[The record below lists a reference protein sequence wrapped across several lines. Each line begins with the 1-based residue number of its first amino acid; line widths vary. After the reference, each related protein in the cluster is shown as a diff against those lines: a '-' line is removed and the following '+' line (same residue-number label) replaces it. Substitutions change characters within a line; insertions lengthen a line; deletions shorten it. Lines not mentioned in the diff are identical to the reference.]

1 MKTKN
6 LLFATLFTAASFFT
20 ACNSDGPCVSGKGG
34 FTTETRDEGE
44 FTKIDLS
51 LAADVY
57 VYEDSTLEFPSIEIE
72 APSNLLEHITT
83 KVHGSTLE
91 IDSRKC
97 FKNAGDITIW
107 VRLPKLQGA
116 FINGS
121 GNITGE
127 TAFHTDNLALEINGS
142 GNVGFEAYATNTV
155 TSSIEGSGNVELW
168 GTCNKKSVEIN
179 GSGNVMAKNLMA
191 EDCAVNING
200 SGDCHVH
207 ANNDLDVTINGS
219 GNVYYTGDPAK
230 VKININGSG
239 DVIKE

>member
-6 LLFATLFTAASFFT
+6 LFFASLVLASTFFT
-20 ACNSDGPCVSGKGG
+20 ACNSDGPCISAKGG
-34 FTTETRDEGE
+34 LTNETRDEGE

-142 GNVGFEAYATNTV
+142 GNLGFEAYATNTV

-179 GSGNVMAKNLMA
+179 GSGNVMAKNLLA
-191 EDCAVNING
+191 EDCDVNING

-207 ANNDLDVTINGS
+207 ANSDLDVTINGS